1 MVPESLRSFLWIE
14 LRISKWI
21 LTLEF
26 WGFLSVP
33 SLLESCPSFLFSWE
47 LVLHLPPHLT
57 DQENKSPCRSKH
69 LLDVSQTRGVSGCTS
84 AYPHLQEPL
93 KRRRVGDHRAAA
105 RCDHITHTG
114 SDRQI
119 ASVAVVRL
127 PEWLPL
133 PADPVFFSEA
143 RRGVTLLGSLCAGKH
158 GRLTSTSRNYSISLF
173 PLHRSAGIKDALGF
187 LCSHEGLEHHKPL
200 WLFSLIIRFL
210 LIWMKCCFC
219 VRRRRTSWQADFA
232 VAAVETFE
240 MLYLLRE
247 FIRSAHSDTGVT
259 FCFSPAGPPLCIYFY
274 FLPAVETWEAD
285 SNRERGGQ
293 SEQMW
298 WRNRGNEKM
307 RASAFGSWTFFAAL
321 LKTVG
326 EQWSSNVSADIWGQ
340 RGCHL
345 LTDLCQPTDCNRGSV
360 AVLSE
365 Y

>member
-14 LRISKWI
+14 RRISKWI

-69 LLDVSQTRGVSGCTS
+69 LLDVSQTHSGCTS

-143 RRGVTLLGSLCAGKH
+143 RRGVTLLGSLYAGKH

-173 PLHRSAGIKDALGF
+173 PLHRGAGIKDALGF

-259 FCFSPAGPPLCIYFY
+259 FCFPPPGRLCAFIFI
-274 FLPAVETWEAD
+274 FCRQWKP
-285 SNRERGGQ
+285 ERP
-293 SEQMW
+293 
-298 WRNRGNEKM
+298 
-307 RASAFGSWTFFAAL
+307 T
-321 LKTVG
+321 KT
-326 EQWSSNVSADIWGQ
+326 
-340 RGCHL
+340 
-345 LTDLCQPTDCNRGSV
+345 GSV
-360 AVLSE
+360 AGRVSRCGGGTEEMKRWGLLLLAAERSSLLYWRRLASSGAPTWALTSGARE
-365 Y
+365 GVTY